1 MTEPRRKKSHYHDY
15 EHALEFDRRSAGSD
29 VREKLGTSMIESLQ
43 LQGDE
48 WVLDVATGTG
58 RFAQP
63 VSERLRTGKVV
74 GLDEALAM
82 LSVARDKA
90 LKEPLKGYLQTAGD
104 AGVLPFRGEIFNRGF
119 VAFSLH
125 HFGDPALMV
134 REARRVLK
142 PGGRL
147 VVLDPVVVKAQDS
160 LDRAVNGLV
169 NEVFGRSH
177 GGVFRFHSAEEIKE
191 LLEREGFEV
200 SRTDVHSVS
209 FDQDGMEGLPTGR
222 HWLEVAEELEEK
234 SADMMERFE
243 KHYFRSWKVG
253 DKAHVKGSLQFA
265 LICGEKA

>member
-1 MTEPRRKKSHYHDY
+1 MMEQKNHVTPFHDY
-15 EHALEFDRRSAGSD
+15 QHALEFDRRQVSD
-29 VREKLGTSMIESLQ
+29 IRAKLGQSMIESLA
-43 LQGDE
+43 LRSGE

-58 RFAQP
+58 RFARP
-63 VSERLRTGKVV
+63 VSECLRDGMIV

-82 LSVARDKA
+82 LSVGR
-90 LKEPLKGYLQTAGD
+90 EKGLSGPRSRYLQTAGD
-104 AGVLPFRGEIFNRGF
+104 AGLLPFRSGIFDRAF

-125 HFGDPALMV
+125 HFRDPSLMV

-147 VVLDPVVVKAQDS
+147 VVLDPVVVKVQDS
-160 LDRAVNGLV
+160 MDRSVNRLV

-191 LLEREGFEV
+191 LLERGGFEV

-209 FDQDGMEGLPTGR
+209 FDQDGMEGIPTGR
-222 HWLEVAEELEEK
+222 HWLEVAEELEKK
-234 SADMMERFE
+234 STEMKKRFE

-253 DKAHVKGSLQFA
+253 DKTHVKGSLQYG
-265 LICGEKA
+265 LICGERL